1 MDPDRTAPAAPPEG
15 VTAEPPAASGAGA
28 AASPLA
34 APTPHAAASGTASPL
49 AGAAAAS
56 VLRLAPAAPVAAAAP
71 SPAVTPSPA
80 LSPPASAPGEQ
91 TAPGAAGASGAVG
104 ARSRRRGDNALA
116 GWLLLAGLVAVG
128 AALLAVA
135 ALRGA
140 AAWPAWLFLALGVAA
155 LAAHGGWVFRF
166 FRRLERRLPAEEDR
180 FRRLDAGLGATLTQL
195 GAGDLVRSVA
205 ASRELPPSVAA
216 AFAAAAEALS
226 RLAQQIQDSSVEVAS
241 AAESVYH
248 IASELAAGSSQQ
260 AASVVEITAAMEE
273 LARTASQIAGSAAR
287 QAELAACAE
296 ENGDAG
302 AAAVGEAVSG
312 VEEVQKRISA
322 IASRGD
328 ALGTRSK
335 EIYRV
340 LDLITEIAQETHIL
354 SLNAAI
360 EAAAA
365 GADGRRFSV
374 VAEEVRHLAQRSQ
387 ESVESVR
394 HLLDEFAGSIRA
406 TIVATEEGGKE
417 AIRVLERSR
426 AAAAAIAELRHAS
439 GDTSRVARQISLA
452 TQQQNAA
459 SDEVVM
465 TLREVSLVVQ
475 RMTGGLK
482 ELSATS
488 DRLNALALAIQ
499 LLAQSFHL
507 ESPRSLKHLVEGW
520 AARAGGAPAAGRQE
534 LLEELVREAQFVD
547 LAYWVDERGYIGALA
562 VNPAT
567 LGARPVLDLAQL
579 QEMDMRRRPWF
590 RAAERERRTGIT
602 PPYQSI
608 VTGEHC
614 FTVCACLGR
623 PDGAFGGVLAID
635 INVTGWTR
643 V

>member
-1 MDPDRTAPAAPPEG
+1 MEVRDRMEG
-15 VTAEPPAASGAGA
+15 NGM
-28 AASPLA
+28 
-34 APTPHAAASGTASPL
+34 
-49 AGAAAAS
+49 
-56 VLRLAPAAPVAAAAP
+56 
-71 SPAVTPSPA
+71 
-80 LSPPASAPGEQ
+80 
-91 TAPGAAGASGAVG
+91 
-104 ARSRRRGDNALA
+104 RRRADNALV
-116 GWLLLAGLVAVG
+116 GWLLVVGLVTVG
-128 AALLAVA
+128 TALLGVA
-135 ALRGA
+135 ASRGA
-140 AAWPAWLFLALGVAA
+140 AAWPAWLFLGCGAA
-155 LAAHGGWVFRF
+155 AVAAHGGWVFLF
-166 FRRLERRLPAEEDR
+166 FQRLERRLPEQEER
-180 FRRLDAGLGATLTQL
+180 FQRLGSSLGATFLQL
-195 GAGDLVRSVA
+195 GGGDLVRAVA
-205 ASRELPPSVAA
+205 ASRDLPARLAA
-216 AFAAAAEALS
+216 VFSGSAEALS

-241 AAESVYH
+241 AADSVNQ

-273 LARTASQIAGSAAR
+273 LARTASQIADSASS
-287 QAELAACAE
+287 QAELAARAE

-302 AAAVGEAVSG
+302 AAAVDEAVAG

-322 IASRGD
+322 IASRAD

-387 ESVESVR
+387 ESGESGR
-394 HLLDEFAGSIRA
+394 NLLDEFAGSIRA
-406 TIVATEEGGKE
+406 TIVATEEGSKE
-417 AIRVLERSR
+417 AIRVFERSR
-426 AAAAAIAELRHAS
+426 AAAAAISELRHAS

-482 ELSATS
+482 DLSGTA

-507 ESPRSLKHLVEGW
+507 DSPRSLKHLVEGW
-520 AARAGGAPAAGRQE
+520 AARADAAPAESRQE
-534 LLEELVREAQFVD
+534 LLNELIGGAQFVD
-547 LAYWVDERGYIGALA
+547 LAYWVDERGAIRALA
-562 VNPAT
+562 VNSST
-567 LGARPVLDLAQL
+567 IGVKPVLDPAQL
-579 QEMDMRRRPWF
+579 RDLDMRRRPWF
-590 RAAERERRTGIT
+590 RAAERERRTGLT

-608 VTGEHC
+608 LTGESC
-614 FTVCACLGR
+614 FTACACMTR
-623 PDGAFGGVLAID
+623 PDGGFGGVLAID

-643 V
+643 I

>member
-1 MDPDRTAPAAPPEG
+1 MELDSTAAVEAAG
-15 VTAEPPAASGAGA
+15 SAGTSAAAAGA
-28 AASPLA
+28 A
-34 APTPHAAASGTASPL
+34 G
-49 AGAAAAS
+49 GAAAA
-56 VLRLAPAAPVAAAAP
+56 AAPVRPAQPAP
-71 SPAVTPSPA
+71 RGV
-80 LSPPASAPGEQ
+80 E
-91 TAPGAAGASGAVG
+91 
-104 ARSRRRGDNALA
+104 RRRGYNALS
-116 GWLLLAGLVAVG
+116 GWLLVAGLAALG
-128 AALLAVA
+128 TALLAVA
-135 ALRGA
+135 ASRGA
-140 AAWPAWLFLALGVAA
+140 AAWPAWLFLALGLTAV
-155 LAAHGGWVFRF
+155 AAHGGWVFRF
-166 FRRLERRLPAEEDR
+166 FQRLERRLPVEEER
-180 FRRLDAGLGATLTQL
+180 FQRLDASLGAAFLQL
-195 GAGDLVRSVA
+195 GSGDLVRAVA
-205 ASRELPPSVAA
+205 ASRELPARVAA
-216 AFAAAAEALS
+216 VFEAAAEALS
-226 RLAQQIQDSSVEVAS
+226 GLAQQIQDSSVEVAS
-241 AAESVYH
+241 AADSVNH
-248 IASELAAGSSQQ
+248 IASELAAGSAQQ

-273 LARTASQIAGSAAR
+273 LARTASQIADSAAR
-287 QAELAACAE
+287 QAELAARAE
-296 ENGDAG
+296 GNGDAG
-302 AAAVGEAVSG
+302 AAAVDEAVAG

-322 IASRGD
+322 IASRAD

-394 HLLDEFAGSIRA
+394 SLLDEFAGSIRA
-406 TIVATEEGGKE
+406 TIVATEEGSKE

-426 AAAAAIAELRHAS
+426 AAAAAISELRHAS

-482 ELSATS
+482 DLSATA

-507 ESPRSLKHLVEGW
+507 ASQRSLKHVVEQW
-520 AARAGGAPAAGRQE
+520 AARAEAAPAADRQE
-534 LLEELVREAQFVD
+534 LLDELVRQAAFVD
-547 LAYWVDERGYIGALA
+547 LAYCVDERGYMSALA

-567 LGARPVLDLAQL
+567 IGAKPVLDVAQL
-579 QEMDMRRRPWF
+579 QDVDMRRRPWF

-602 PPYQSI
+602 APYQSI
-608 VTGEHC
+608 LTGESC
-614 FTVCACLGR
+614 FTVCACIAR

-635 INVTGWTR
+635 VNVNGWTR